1 MHGYTNTKQ
10 DRFKAFTD
18 YGKSYKKFTGERTKK
33 GKPTEGVFDEARK
46 ARAEAVKEKI
56 RSEFDLDKYKLPKP
70 NQHNIR
76 IALLRLGVTVRLDTF
91 QDRMIITGLDG
102 FDHLDDRAMDR
113 LWLVIDEKFGFQPK
127 KEFFYTV
134 IADAARRNS
143 FHPVQEYFDRLKW
156 DGVKRIDTWL
166 IDYAQAKDTPYVR
179 AVSALMLTA
188 GVRRIRHPGCK
199 FDEMPTLISDQGTN
213 KSTALAELAVNP
225 DWFTD
230 DLPLSADSKTVIE
243 RLKGRWIV
251 EAAELKG
258 MRGAAVEHLKSFLSR
273 QIDRARMSYDRVISE
288 VKRQCIIVGTTNS
301 AKFLN
306 DVTGNRRYWPVEVGV
321 FDLVKLKAD
330 RDQLWAE
337 AAAREAKGESIRLDS
352 SLWAEAAEEQTERT
366 VADPWVEQI
375 ENLLGKKM
383 GKILT
388 TDAWVIVG
396 VVGAQQTQAANERLG
411 SAMKACGWVRKK
423 VRYGK
428 ESKWAYVRGK
438 LPYTSHKVSDEWSS
452 HVTTTETKSKDA
464 DGNADNQIDVTGGK
478 NKPYVHPDKKLETR
492 RA

>member
-18 YGKSYKKFTGERTKK
+18 YGKSYKTFTGERTKK

-143 FHPVQEYFDRLKW
+143 FHPVQDYLDGLKS
-156 DGVKRIDTWL
+156 DGKPRIDTWL
-166 IDYAQAKDTPYVR
+166 PDYAQAKDTPYVR
-179 AVSALMLTA
+179 AVSAITLIA
-188 GVRRIRHPGCK
+188 AVRRIRQPGCK
-199 FDEMPTLISDQGTN
+199 FDEMPVLISNQGTN
-213 KSTALAELAVNP
+213 KSTALATLAVNP

-230 DLPLSADSKTVIE
+230 DLPLSADSKKMIE
-243 RLKGRWIV
+243 RMKGRWII

-258 MRGAAVEHLKSFLSR
+258 MRGAAVEHLKSYLSR
-273 QIDRARMSYDRVISE
+273 QVDRARMSYDRMISE
-288 VKRQCIIVGTTNS
+288 LKRQSIAIGTTNS
-301 AKFLN
+301 PKFLN

-337 AAAREAKGESIRLDS
+337 AAAREAAGESIRLDS
-352 SLWAEAAEEQTERT
+352 SLWAEAAVEQTERT

-375 ENLLGKKM
+375 ENLLGDKN
-383 GKILT
+383 GKIST

-396 VVGAQQTQAANERLG
+396 VAGAQQTQGNNERLG
-411 SAMKACGWVRKK
+411 AAMKACGWERKK
-423 VRYGK
+423 ARFDK
-428 ESKWAYVRGK
+428 DSKWAYVRGK
-438 LPYTSHKVSDEWSS
+438 QPYKQL
-452 HVTTTETKSKDA
+452 A
-464 DGNADNQIDVTGGK
+464 VTGPRSSDA
-478 NKPYVHPDKKLETR
+478 PYIHLNKKLETR